1 MSKNK
6 KNRSNTATIS
16 NLKDLQGVKSQLPEN
31 PPSAQAELVEGVI
44 ITSTDLTIYKAMG
57 RDLAGKVFPIFG
69 FIPGSLE
76 EMEVGGMLTVI
87 RQPLAKSGNEAHTA
101 VPGSYRPNP
110 IPKEPKSLQKLAGL
124 EEWSWERLNTE
135 LMSKGLEAED
145 LSELADAIS
154 TADLEEIEVT
164 LETMFEKLGREFMG
178 VRHSNK
184 HVYFLSSQDEEWAET
199 ASPEV
204 GEEGEI

>member
-6 KNRSNTATIS
+6 KNRQSNTTVITD
-16 NLKDLQGVKSQLPEN
+16 LKDLQAVKDQVPVN

-44 ITSTDLTIYKAMG
+44 ITSTDLTVYKAMG
-57 RDLAGKVFPIFG
+57 RDLSGKVFPIFG

-76 EMEVGGMLTVI
+76 QVEVGGMVTVI

-101 VPGSYRPNP
+101 VPGSYKPNP

-135 LMSKGLEAED
+135 LMAKGLEAED
-145 LSELADAIS
+145 LSELAAGLEN
-154 TADLEEIEVT
+154 ADLEEVEVT
-164 LETMFEKLGREFMG
+164 VETMFEKLGREFMG

-184 HVYFLSSQDEEWAET
+184 HTYFYSTPDQEWAET
-199 ASPEV
+199 ASPEID
-204 GEEGEI
+204 EI

>member
-6 KNRSNTATIS
+6 KNRSNTDVITDLK
-16 NLKDLQGVKSQLPEN
+16 NLQAVKDQVPVN

-44 ITSTDLTIYKAMG
+44 ITSTDLTVYKAMG
-57 RDLAGKVFPIFG
+57 RDLSGKVFPIFG

-76 EMEVGGMLTVI
+76 EMEVGGMITVI

-101 VPGSYRPNP
+101 VPGSYKPNP
-110 IPKEPKSLQKLAGL
+110 IPKEPKALQKLQGL

-135 LMSKGLEAED
+135 LMAKGLEAED
-145 LSELADAIS
+145 LAELAATLGTEDVE
-154 TADLEEIEVT
+154 DLELGIGM
-164 LETMFEKLGREFMG
+164 MFERLGREFKG

-184 HVYFLSSQDEEWAET
+184 HVYFLSTPDEEWAET
-199 ASPEV
+199 ATPEV